1 MTAGRVQQ
9 RVEVIAIPRLG
20 VAAAPAAEH
29 RLEFV
34 PVGVLPGREGLADAR
49 LAVAQADVAVVP
61 AGVGELGEAPVS
73 CWTRRLLN
81 TFSGQSP
88 PAGGQD
94 RGPSGRVPENRSI
107 YNRRSRPG
115 GSAQIACCM
124 LPPALR
130 HAGGL
135 PGAARM
141 PSGALLRVL
150 PRRGEVAA
158 HDLGVG
164 VVGAQH
170 PQPVGQGLLVQ
181 RDGPAQ
187 VPRRRADRSAE
198 RSASDA

>member
-115 GSAQIACCM
+115 DQPRSLAACFLRLSGM
-124 LPPALR
+124 LAASR
-130 HAGGL
+130 GQHECRAG
-135 PGAARM
+135 
-141 PSGALLRVL
+141 
-150 PRRGEVAA
+150 
-158 HDLGVG
+158 HY
-164 VVGAQH
+164 
-170 PQPVGQGLLVQ
+170 
-181 RDGPAQ
+181 
-187 VPRRRADRSAE
+187 
-198 RSASDA
+198 